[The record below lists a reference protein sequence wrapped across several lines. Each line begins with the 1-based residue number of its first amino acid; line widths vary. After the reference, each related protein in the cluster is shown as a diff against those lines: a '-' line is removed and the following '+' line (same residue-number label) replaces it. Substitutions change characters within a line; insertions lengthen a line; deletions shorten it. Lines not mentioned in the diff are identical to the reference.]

1 MSRERSYLEHNG
13 MPLQGA
19 PNAGR
24 VRHDRADAPWLNTF
38 GAYSTQ
44 ATEQKAP
51 RMPGSAVPEIMEEP
65 ATASEED
72 GGRAA
77 GATASEPQA
86 APNLLQRTST
96 PGGVSAAVSGA
107 AMTAPGVPSAR
118 SMAQPDASS
127 AAMSVPMGSV
137 AATGPVKTPMP
148 MAARE
153 MTTAAGSDPV
163 TPSGRAANLPEG
175 AAVPGT
181 TPARSGDFTPVA
193 PRVLV
198 QKHIA
203 IQTEISPMSRG
214 TEAAMQGSRAS
225 VPVVAGI
232 TPAPVTMAMEGGT
245 MLDSGRVS
253 LPVESFVAP
262 ETPGAMAARFE
273 AVRVEMGA
281 SGISG
286 VPDAPAAQA
295 QSERSQQMLLERL
308 NQRPPQA
315 QERSGKRV
323 HIGNL
328 QITVQ
333 RPALPAAQAPPS
345 APSAQPQAAAA
356 ASPTFFNPWERLH
369 TAFD

>member
-1 MSRERSYLEHNG
+1 
-13 MPLQGA
+13 
-19 PNAGR
+19 
-24 VRHDRADAPWLNTF
+24 
-38 GAYSTQ
+38 
-44 ATEQKAP
+44 
-51 RMPGSAVPEIMEEP
+51 
-65 ATASEED
+65 
-72 GGRAA
+72 
-77 GATASEPQA
+77 
-86 APNLLQRTST
+86 
-96 PGGVSAAVSGA
+96 
-107 AMTAPGVPSAR
+107 
-118 SMAQPDASS
+118 MAQPDASS

-225 VPVVAGI
+225 VPVAAGI

-253 LPVESFVAP
+253 LPVESFSAP

-281 SGISG
+281 GNAAGGTSGA
-286 VPDAPAAQA
+286 PDAPAAQA

-333 RPALPAAQAPPS
+333 RPALPAAPALPS

-356 ASPTFFNPWERLH
+356 ASPIFFNPWERLH